1 MISSYLI
8 RSRAHYAWRAGGIRV
23 MIIMNTDAP
32 HGGRSVDLKSY
43 TYNKEDNGLTI
54 FRYTT
59 WESYFLML
67 LRRKRVQSRIL
78 TTVCIHHFYQGQI
91 MLHKT
96 QTTLNIK
103 YQLKKIYNLH
113 TFSVNLRRTTLS
125 LLWWVFPKMCPFPLN
140 VVCLQMAQ

>member
-1 MISSYLI
+1 
-8 RSRAHYAWRAGGIRV
+8 

-78 TTVCIHHFYQGQI
+78 TTVCLHHFYQGQI

-96 QTTLNIK
+96 QTTLNNK
-103 YQLKKIYNLH
+103 YQLKKNLQSAYLFCEFKENH
-113 TFSVNLRRTTLS
+113 SESTLMSFSENVSLPVECCLS
-125 LLWWVFPKMCPFPLN
+125 TN
-140 VVCLQMAQ
+140 GTVVCTHLDSVEVTKHIPKPR